1 MEQPTWITWTSI
13 AVLAILLFNA
23 LVLHKHHHHHHDTET
38 INNSNMKTYKIEGMN
53 CNHCRMS
60 AEKAIKSVAGVTSV
74 TVDLQKKEAYVV
86 GTATDED
93 IRAAVEEV
101 GFRVG

>member
-1 MEQPTWITWTSI
+1 
-13 AVLAILLFNA
+13 
-23 LVLHKHHHHHHDTET
+23 
-38 INNSNMKTYKIEGMN
+38 MKTYKIEGMT

-74 TVDLQKKEAYVV
+74 TVDLQKKEAYVE
-86 GTATDED
+86 GNATDEA

-101 GFRVG
+101 GFRVGE

>member
-1 MEQPTWITWTSI
+1 
-13 AVLAILLFNA
+13 
-23 LVLHKHHHHHHDTET
+23 
-38 INNSNMKTYKIEGMN
+38 
-53 CNHCRMS
+53 MS

-74 TVDLQKKEAYVV
+74 TVDLQKKEAYVE
-86 GTATDED
+86 GNATDEA